1 MWYIAKSD
9 AYHPFDPCSQKYFSR
24 PGPHTCPGWQ
34 QQDCHQP
41 LNDSSHILIS
51 KIKKEFSKDP
61 SSDLILHGSPSLHPA
76 DRFLRCLP
84 SSLETSTLPAQS
96 LGQVA
101 HETSH
106 SSEVMSKEFSFF
118 HTISKYNIQILSLH
132 WSVSQDLFCK
142 SIASWLQKDSRLGKD
157 RIHLGWLPEVLLF
170 EQEEKAEGIN
180 TIIQSTFSLSLGQ
193 NFWVCLAAFA

>member
-1 MWYIAKSD
+1 MSRMAATRLPSAIKQRLSHIDFKDKERVQQRSLLWLDFAREPRAS
-9 AYHPFDPCSQKYFSR
+9 PCRQIPSLPTKLTR
-24 PGPHTCPGWQ
+24 NLHTTCPK
-34 QQDCHQP
+34 
-41 LNDSSHILIS
+41 S
-51 KIKKEFSKDP
+51 
-61 SSDLILHGSPSLHPA
+61 A
-76 DRFLRCLP
+76 
-84 SSLETSTLPAQS
+84 